1 MMHGVW
7 YIVVVASCGIYLR
20 PPVLGS
26 TGFKGHK
33 AAPIV
38 LPSSLRRL
46 YVEAALRF
54 VVSAMTYR
62 HLSQTHRVH
71 DVKLNA

>member
-1 MMHGVW
+1 MAPWDTYHLG
-7 YIVVVASCGIYLR
+7 

-26 TGFKGHK
+26 TGFRGHK

-46 YVEAALRF
+46 YVEAALRYL
-54 VVSAMTYR
+54 VSVMVYR
-62 HLSQTHRVH
+62 RLS
-71 DVKLNA
+71 